1 MELPTI
7 VDSYGAPHNSRQL
20 LLIELVLFLTNQLDQ
35 MSKMRKQFTK
45 EERLEIVKQS
55 FEPDVHVADV
65 AAKFGIGANTLSR
78 WRREFRQANGIVP
91 SGQGIKVMTDE
102 EREIARL
109 KKQLREAQL
118 ERDILKKAISI
129 FSKGDGKYTNS

>member
-1 MELPTI
+1 
-7 VDSYGAPHNSRQL
+7 
-20 LLIELVLFLTNQLDQ
+20 
-35 MSKMRKQFTK
+35 MRKQFTK
-45 EERLEIVKQS
+45 EERLEIVKRS
-55 FEPDVHVADV
+55 FEPDIRVADV
-65 AAKFGIGANTLSR
+65 AANFGIGANTLSR
-78 WRREFRQANGIVP
+78 WRREFRQTNGIVP
-91 SGQGIKVMTDE
+91 EGQGIKVMTDE